1 MVMGVISLL
10 VMIALVAADQLI
22 KLLVSNVLPGAGVVS
37 VIPGLLDFRYVQNYG
52 AAFGMMQG
60 KTWFFL
66 IATGVVCAALIAGL
80 FLYKKHNWMSYTASI
95 LIVAGGV
102 GNLIDR
108 IFNEGHFV
116 TDYIHVSFFPPV
128 FNFADILVTLGTI
141 SMVVYVIFF
150 SSSGRKKSAKS
161 TPNVAQ
167 QPAEIPEEKQEDK
180 E

>member
-1 MVMGVISLL
+1 MVMGVVSLL
-10 VMIALVAADQLI
+10 VVGALVAADQLI
-22 KLLVSNVLPGAGVVS
+22 KVLVTNVLPGAGVVT
-37 VIPGLLDFRYVQNYG
+37 VIPGLLDFRYVQNFG
-52 AAFGMMQG
+52 AAFGMMAG

-66 IATGVVCAALIAGL
+66 IATSVVCAVLIAGL
-80 FLYKKHNWMSYTASI
+80 FVYKKHNWMSYTASI

-108 IFNEGHFV
+108 IVNEGHFV

-150 SSSGRKKSAKS
+150 SNKTRKKGTK
-161 TPNVAQ
+161 
-167 QPAEIPEEKQEDK
+167 PEEKQEETK
-180 E
+180 

>member
-1 MVMGVISLL
+1 MIMAVISLAIMAVL
-10 VMIALVAADQLI
+10 VVADQLI
-22 KLLVSNVLPGAGVVS
+22 KLLVTNLLQPVGMVE
-37 VIPGLLDFRYVQNYG
+37 VIPGFLDFRYVRNFG
-52 AAFGMMQG
+52 AAFGMMEG

-66 IATGVVCAALIAGL
+66 IVTSLICIALIIGL
-80 FLYKKHNWMSYTASI
+80 FWYKKHNWLSYTASI

-141 SMVVYVIFF
+141 GMVIYVIFF
-150 SSSGRKKSAKS
+150 TTEKGKKK
-161 TPNVAQ
+161 
-167 QPAEIPEEKQEDK
+167 EEKQE
-180 E
+180 

>member
-1 MVMGVISLL
+1 MVMGVVSLL
-10 VMIALVAADQLI
+10 IMTALVAADQLI

-37 VIPGLLDFRYVQNYG
+37 VIPGLLDFRYVQNFG
-52 AAFGMMQG
+52 AAFGMMAG

-66 IATGVVCAALIAGL
+66 LATGVVCAALIVGL
-80 FLYKKHNWMSYTASI
+80 FWYKKHNWMSYTASI

-150 SSSGRKKSAKS
+150 SSNSRKKSVK
-161 TPNVAQ
+161 
-167 QPAEIPEEKQEDK
+167 PAEEPAEKQEGQ